1 MFKSK
6 DGKSF
11 GSAYVA
17 KRRDD
22 EHAKS
27 LPMGETKE
35 APRTNPMG
43 EAKTSSNEATAP
55 DNDVKANPENVD
67 PHQIVAQHGKAHTI
81 HVAHD
86 HKAKKHHVMST
97 HEDGHVQES
106 EHASPK
112 DAHDAAA
119 VLAGAG
125 SDQPAGSENPEME
138 APEADGF
145 SMPKLA

>member
-22 EHAKS
+22 EHAKG
-27 LPMGETKE
+27 LPMGESKE
-35 APRTNPMG
+35 EPRTLGTG
-43 EAKTSSNEATAP
+43 EAKFSSKEATAP
-55 DNDVKANPENVD
+55 DNDVKANPEGVD
-67 PHQIVAQHGKAHTI
+67 AHQVVAEHGKAHTVHI
-81 HVAHD
+81 AHD
-86 HKAKKHHVMST
+86 HKNKKHHVMST
-97 HEDGHVQES
+97 HEDGHVQET
-106 EHASPK
+106 EHGSPK
-112 DAHDAAA
+112 EAHDAAA
-119 VLAGAG
+119 TLAGAG
-125 SDQPAGSENPEME
+125 SDQPAGSETPEMG